1 MLIPPGLCWWNFY
14 RPAKRI
20 DFDGVG
26 WDVNVHWHF
35 HKYVMLRHCPFFCNF
50 HTYVMLRWGGVGWGG
65 MLTFIGTSTSTWC
78 YATAR
83 SSATSTHTCVKKKVG
98 CRNSV
103 WAHTGGID
111 NWWKLCKDSVP
122 NNIPS
127 TKGSFDMS
135 DRKIFRYVRSFQWRW
150 ENPRELLKTT
160 AAYIK
165 QLSWFD
171 FGPLEEKTLRG
182 LSMKKLNPQ
191 VRRPLFLHQNWR
203 FAMVKPWICANYADG
218 KNSAGL
224 FIYLFL
230 FVISYL
236 LLLLFFLLF
245 IYLFIHWFIY
255 IISNINIYIYLHSK
269 TPELSVLSRK
279 IWVNKVLA
287 SNCSGIH
294 FMLTSYAPVI
304 SAEKAYHEQLSVA
317 EITMSVFEPA
327 SMMVKCDPRHGKYMA
342 CCMMYRGHSASDT
355 RSRLHVL
362 NFDLGR

>member
-1 MLIPPGLCWWNFY
+1 MGWGGMLTFIGTSTSTWCYATARSSATSTHTWC
-14 RPAKRI
+14 
-20 DFDGVG
+20 
-26 WDVNVHWHF
+26 
-35 HKYVMLRHCPFFCNF
+35 YV
-50 HTYVMLRWGGVGWGG
+50 GVGWGG

-218 KNSAGL
+218 KNSAGM
-224 FIYLFL
+224 
-230 FVISYL
+230 FVC
-236 LLLLFFLLF
+236 
-245 IYLFIHWFIY
+245 
-255 IISNINIYIYLHSK
+255 K
-269 TPELSVLSRK
+269 SVCVYK
-279 IWVNKVLA
+279 CICIKVL
-287 SNCSGIH
+287 CVK
-294 FMLTSYAPVI
+294 P
-304 SAEKAYHEQLSVA
+304 SVCK
-317 EITMSVFEPA
+317 SLCV
-327 SMMVKCDPRHGKYMA
+327 
-342 CCMMYRGHSASDT
+342 
-355 RSRLHVL
+355 
-362 NFDLGR
+362 